1 MKEEYYFLFG
11 RPGIIEYLKGD
22 LDFQRISAI
31 RNMVVSGRSTTYHW
45 KSKDPFDLLSAFIGF
60 DEYLELNK
68 EEYEIFSKSRE

>member
-1 MKEEYYFLFG
+1 MKNQNYFLFG
-11 RPGIIEYLKGD
+11 RPGIIKYLEGD
-22 LDFQRISAI
+22 LDFQRIVAI
-31 RNMVVSGRSTTYHW
+31 RNMVTSGECATYHW